1 MGHDFDDKAGD
12 FAPHLGGSIAIGSV
26 VTSATEGSVL
36 FAGAAGVLAQDNA
49 GLFWDDAN
57 NRLGIGTATPAVDL
71 SVKPDTDAA
80 VILGRARFDSRTTDQ
95 LHVSHVDM
103 TGTNDFAVRQ
113 LATGGTLVSC
123 ASGLSLALQY
133 NGTTR
138 ISIGATGIGFYGT
151 ANAAK
156 QAPTGS
162 RGGNAALASLLTAL
176 ATIGLITDSTSA

>member
-1 MGHDFDDKAGD
+1 MDQNTGYLPPNPTGA
-12 FAPHLGGSIAIGSV
+12 AIGSV

-49 GLFWDDAN
+49 NLFWDDTN

-80 VILGRARFDSRTTDQ
+80 VILGRARLDSRTTDQ
-95 LHVSHVDM
+95 LHVSHVDL
-103 TGTNDFAVRQ
+103 TGANDFALRQ

-138 ISIGATGIGFYGT
+138 ISIGATGIGFFGA

-156 QAPTGS
+156 PTVTGS
-162 RGGNAALASLLTAL
+162 RGGNAALASFLTGAAGIAPLTAT
-176 ATIGLITDSTSA
+176 A